1 MKCCLALCLDQYD
14 DAEDVAQN
22 ANTAYPRYHDLLQDV
37 ADPVPPV
44 VGLTPSLAQVS
55 NIVSAII

>member
-1 MKCCLALCLDQYD
+1 MKCCLALCLDKYD

-22 ANTAYPRYHDLLQDV
+22 ANTAHARYHDLLQDV

-44 VGLTPSLAQVS
+44 VGLTPRLTQVS